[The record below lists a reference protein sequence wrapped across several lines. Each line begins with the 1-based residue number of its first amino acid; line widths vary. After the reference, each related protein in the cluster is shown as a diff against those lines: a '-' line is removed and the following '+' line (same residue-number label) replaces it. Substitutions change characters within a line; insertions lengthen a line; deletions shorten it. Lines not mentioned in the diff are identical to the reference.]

1 MSAKVKLLSCI
12 SLFVLMLAVAVL
24 GVFALGSQTI
34 TLEGNINF
42 NIADKS
48 LWVKSVS
55 ISNDN
60 ISEEP
65 IDDFLPGYINS
76 NFNLAVS
83 DQINNYGSFTLHFD
97 IINTKTTAYNVET
110 SYSGI
115 NSGVEVSATPS
126 QIPAATT
133 EITEITSS
141 TPSTQLDIMVINP
154 NLTTIELSDVIINF
168 VREPINY
175 TELGYIFIRQGGS
188 IVWLQGYTGTDSTL
202 KVPATVSRAENGDF
216 IEGNDYLV
224 CAVTVM
230 DNYDWSISIRT
241 LDLRDAIYLVEVCV
255 CNYSPCYQY
264 LEGIYYPIDDNIKI
278 DYVAT
283 ADGVEII
290 ENYVIYDDPKA
301 NFDEINKYTYG
312 EGIDIH
318 YINNNIPEGVY
329 Q

>member
-76 NFNLAVS
+76 NFNLAIS

-141 TPSTQLDIMVINP
+141 TPSTQLDIMVTNP
-154 NLTTIELSDVIINF
+154 NLTAIDLSDITISF
-168 VREPINY
+168 TEYQPINY
-175 TELGYIFIRQGGS
+175 TELGYEFIPQYSGVIR
-188 IVWLQGYTGTDSTL
+188 LNNYTGTDSIVN
-202 KVPATVSRAENGDF
+202 VPATVSQAANGDF
-216 IEGNDYLV
+216 VDGDDYQV
-224 CAVTVM
+224 CFVYVEEWSETVKT
-230 DNYDWSISIRT
+230 I
-241 LDLRDAIYLVEVCV
+241 DLSNAKYLVEFAVFD
-255 CNYSPCYQY
+255 YAPCYQY
-264 LEGIYYPIDDNIKI
+264 LEGIYYPKDSNIQV
-278 DYVAT
+278 DFVAT
-283 ADGVEII
+283 GDGVEVIDD
-290 ENYVIYDDPKA
+290 YVLYDDPQENVNEMKKYPDGQGIA
-301 NFDEINKYTYG
+301 IRFKNDNTTADE
-312 EGIDIH
+312 
-318 YINNNIPEGVY
+318 
-329 Q
+329 